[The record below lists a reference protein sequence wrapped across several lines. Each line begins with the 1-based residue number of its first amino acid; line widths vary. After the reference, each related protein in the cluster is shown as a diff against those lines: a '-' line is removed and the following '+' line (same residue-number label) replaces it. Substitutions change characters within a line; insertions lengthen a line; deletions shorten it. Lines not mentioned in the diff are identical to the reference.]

1 MLRWAKFF
9 TNHLTADNIG
19 FQLVPHRLGAG
30 ATLAYQPDTA
40 AQQIFNRRD
49 PDRKASAVR
58 SYVCLAQRKQDYAAH
73 RFSARFAAARASFAC
88 V

>member
-1 MLRWAKFF
+1 MLRRTNPF
-9 TNHLTADNIG
+9 TNYVTADHSRLQ
-19 FQLVPHRLGAG
+19 FVPHRLGAG

-73 RFSARFAAARASFAC
+73 RFSARFAAARASRA
-88 V
+88 

>member
-1 MLRWAKFF
+1 MLRWANFF
-9 TNHLTADNIG
+9 TNHLTADHIG

-30 ATLAYQPDTA
+30 ATLANQPDTA

-73 RFSARFAAARASFAC
+73 RFSARFAAAKASRA
-88 V
+88 

>member
-1 MLRWAKFF
+1 MLRWANLF
-9 TNHLTADNIG
+9 TNYVTADHRRLQ
-19 FQLVPHRLGAG
+19 FVPHRVGAG

-40 AQQIFNRRD
+40 AQQIFDRRD

-58 SYVCLAQRKQDYAAH
+58 SYVCLAQRKQDYATH
-73 RFSARFAAARASFAC
+73 RFSARFAAARASLAC